1 MPTTI
6 VNHNNELVD
15 FLQDVNYGMNKAQFN
30 HLITMVEGSIQIE
43 GKISISKIAEN
54 IATSKDESCIYR
66 FLSES
71 PWDDELLNRNR
82 VNFLEYHLEHNIQ
95 PNETGFLVIDDTTN
109 LKDVRTKEMEGLDF
123 HYSHTE
129 GKICWSHCVVT
140 SNFVV
145 GLYAMPLHFKPYY
158 REEKCKELGI
168 EFESKVDIAK
178 GFIKRFRTPSNIK
191 QVYVLTDSWYTST
204 SLIEEALCKGY
215 HVIGCVKSNK
225 MIFPY
230 GVKIKISEFI
240 KWIEPSTL
248 DLVTVEGKEY
258 RVYRYEGKVG
268 TLDNATLL
276 ISYEVK
282 KDGYEAPVCVLS
294 TDIELDSE
302 TILRYY
308 AVRWTIETSYQYLKE
323 NLGFDEYRV
332 RSLVSIERYMLLCFL
347 AYNFLEYYRV
357 TQKHLRLET
366 IGDTIQH
373 MKKESIKDFV
383 NFVYYRAKNNVSLGE
398 IYAQL
403 KLVA

>member
-1 MPTTI
+1 MPPTI
-6 VNHNNELVD
+6 VNHNNELVA
-15 FLQDVNYGMNKAQFN
+15 FLQDVNYGMSKAQFN
-30 HLITMVEGSIQIE
+30 HLVTMVEGSIQVE
-43 GKISISKIAEN
+43 GKLSISKIAEN
-54 IATSKDESCIYR
+54 ITIAKDKSCIYR
-66 FLSES
+66 FLSKS
-71 PWDDELLNRNR
+71 PWDDKQLNRNR
-82 VNFLEYHLEHNIQ
+82 ISFLSYHLEHNIR
-95 PNETGFLVIDDTTN
+95 PGEVGFLVIDDTTN
-109 LKDVRTKEMEGLDF
+109 LKDIRTKHMEGLDF

-140 SNFVV
+140 SNFVA
-145 GLYAMPLHFKPYY
+145 GPYAMPFHFKAYY

-178 GFIKRFRTPSNIK
+178 GFIREFHTPSNIK
-191 QVYVLTDSWYTST
+191 QLYVLTDSWYTST
-204 SLIEEALCKGY
+204 SLIEEALSKGY

-225 MIFPY
+225 TISPY
-230 GVKIKISEFI
+230 GVKVKVCEFI
-240 KWIEPSTL
+240 KYIEPSTL

-268 TLDNATLL
+268 TFDNAVLL

-282 KDGYEAPVCVLS
+282 EDGFETPVCILS
-294 TDIELDSE
+294 TDIELGNE
-302 TILRYY
+302 IILRYY

-323 NLGFDEYRV
+323 SLGFDEYKV

-357 TQKHLRLET
+357 RRKQLNLDT
-366 IGDTIQH
+366 IGDTIEH

-383 NFVYYRAKNNVSLGE
+383 DFVYYHAKNDVPLVD
-398 IYAQL
+398 IYAKL